1 MARKID
7 PYSYG
12 LGMEHGTALNRD
24 IEARL
29 AHSLALIE
37 DLTRD
42 VLAGKANTVE
52 LLYLVRDVLHV

>member
-1 MARKID
+1 MANAID

-12 LGMEHGTALNRD
+12 LGYEHGRD
-24 IEARL
+24 TVVRNV
-29 AHSLALIE
+29 AHDLALIE

>member
-1 MARKID
+1 MANTLD

-12 LGMEHGTALNRD
+12 LGLEHGTALIRVD
-24 IEARL
+24 EVAL
-29 AHSLALIE
+29 AHDLALIE
-37 DLTRD
+37 GKTRD